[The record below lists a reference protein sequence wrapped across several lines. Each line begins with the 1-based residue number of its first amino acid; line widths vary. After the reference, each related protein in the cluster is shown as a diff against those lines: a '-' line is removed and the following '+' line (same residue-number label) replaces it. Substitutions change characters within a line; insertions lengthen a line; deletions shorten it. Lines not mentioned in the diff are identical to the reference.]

1 MLIAWGM
8 IRVRQALGFPSE
20 SFMFKERIPSPARSY
35 EPTGYCA
42 ADFRDLEAAMAT
54 LGIQHKY
61 AILHCYKP
69 WTAESV
75 RDAYATEY
83 GIVWSTDGGKKK
95 IQRLLHEAAGLLRAH
110 MDGMTTGEAMAAAL
124 INSTAILDS
133 QPVPEMTP
141 ERLEVLMKAHGLT

>member
-1 MLIAWGM
+1 MSRRATVEPAWLDAMLVAWGM

-42 ADFRDLEAAMAT
+42 ADFRDLEAAMDT
-54 LGIQHKY
+54 LCIQHKY

-75 RDAYATEY
+75 RDAYATEF
-83 GIVWSTDGGKKK
+83 GIFWSTEGGKKK
-95 IQRLLHEAAGLLRAH
+95 IQRLLHEAAGLLRTH
-110 MDGMTTGEAMAAAL
+110 MDAGFSDIDEL
-124 INSTAILDS
+124 TAC
-133 QPVPEMTP
+133 
-141 ERLEVLMKAHGLT
+141 R